1 MGTVERAFEL
11 AQQGR
16 CRTLT
21 DIRKIL
27 VAEKHAGV
35 DLHLAGSGIRKQLRA
50 AMHSSRPPAEVSVGQ
65 NA

>member
-11 AQQGR
+11 AEQGR

-50 AMHSSRPPAEVSVGQ
+50 VMHSTRPSTEASAPQGA
-65 NA
+65 

>member
-11 AQQGR
+11 AHQGR

-50 AMHSSRPPAEVSVGQ
+50 AMHATRPPAGTSASQG
-65 NA
+65 A